1 MLLAAIS
8 LQKSIVILQ
17 NAWISPN
24 LIPLQEKN
32 ICISILLNSS
42 HNRKVES
49 PDSNLEVNIL
59 SLFSVLHS

>member
-17 NAWISPN
+17 NAWVSPN
-24 LIPLQEKN
+24 LIPLKEKN
-32 ICISILLNSS
+32 IGISVLLNSS

-49 PDSNLEVNIL
+49 PDSNLKVNIL